1 MVLIIGNGPR
11 RDDAAH
17 FAVRTSFRS
26 HQAIHRQWR

>member
-1 MVLIIGNGPR
+1 MVLIIENGPR

-26 HQAIHRQWR
+26 HQAMRHQW